1 LKCIEKILD
10 SAQVGDNVGIL
21 LKNVPNREVLRG
33 NILASPNTVKWY
45 TTFDARI
52 YLLTD
57 KEGGRAK
64 PFKSGYKPQ
73 FFFRVSNITGTIFL
87 EEGLDLALPGENLTI
102 KVTFI
107 TKAILNEGLR
117 FVMREGKLTI
127 GAGVIIKLLS

>member
-1 LKCIEKILD
+1 
-10 SAQVGDNVGIL
+10 
-21 LKNVPNREVLRG
+21 LRG